1 MRNLFFAALA
11 TIVTLTTASYA
22 ADDRNITF
30 VNATGYGINFVGVN
44 PPGDDDWTDNEIS
57 GILKDKDSV
66 YIKFNEADKGC
77 RWTIRVTWEGYSTAG
92 LVNNVNLC
100 EIDVVTLHY
109 DRSTN
114 TLSYTEK

>member
-57 GILKDKDSV
+57 SVLKDKDSV

-100 EIDVVTLHY
+100 EIDVITLHY

-114 TLSYTEK
+114 TLSYTDK

>member
-1 MRNLFFAALA
+1 MRQLFLAAVA
-11 TIVTLTTASYA
+11 TAAMVTACYA

-44 PPGDDDWTDNEIS
+44 PPGDDDWTDSEIS
-57 GILKDKDSV
+57 SILKDGDSV
-66 YIKFNEADKGC
+66 YIKFNESDKGC
-77 RWTIRVTWEGYSTAG
+77 KWTVRVTWEGYSTAG

-100 EIDVVTLHY
+100 EIDVLTLHY

-114 TLSYTEK
+114 VLSYTEK

>member
-1 MRNLFFAALA
+1 MRSLFFAVLA
-11 TIVTLTTASYA
+11 TATLASTAYA

-44 PPGDDDWTDNEIS
+44 PPGDDDWSDNEIS
-57 GILKDKDSV
+57 SVLKDADSV

-77 RWTIRVTWEGYSTAG
+77 KWTIRVTWEGYTTAG
-92 LVNNVNLC
+92 LVNKVNLC
-100 EIDVVTLHY
+100 EIDVITLHY

-114 TLSYTEK
+114 VLSYTEK